1 LIALIYDDVIMRTI
15 IDLPEAQIAAL
26 GEFCERERISR
37 AEAIR
42 RAVDAMLAAR
52 LPAERSVAFG
62 GWAPRGD
69 SRALVDELRQEWD

>member
-1 LIALIYDDVIMRTI
+1 MHDNVIIRTI
-15 IDLPEAQIAAL
+15 IELPEAQIAAL
-26 GEFCERERISR
+26 GEYCERERISR

-52 LPAERSVAFG
+52 LPAERSAAFG
-62 GWAPRGD
+62 GWARRGD